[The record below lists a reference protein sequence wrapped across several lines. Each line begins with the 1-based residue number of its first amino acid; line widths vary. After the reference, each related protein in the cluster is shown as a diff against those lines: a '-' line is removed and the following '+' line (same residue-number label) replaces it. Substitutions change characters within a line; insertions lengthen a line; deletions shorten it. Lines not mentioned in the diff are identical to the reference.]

1 MLTLS
6 FIRWILTA
14 FMGLFLAVAQANAGA
29 LPDWADRPDE
39 DLYVFGL
46 QLERYTLTD
55 GFITFYDGKE
65 YFLPLGGFTQALE
78 FPISVD
84 PEAGTARGWFLNDDR
99 RFDLDLAT
107 FQVTVENRIFTMDPK
122 NVERHP
128 DDIYVALSELER
140 WFPVLLEAQF
150 RDLQINITAREPLPL
165 QERIAREDRRS
176 RISWD
181 VDNEE
186 LDRIETKPAFFEW
199 PFVDINIQA
208 GSRQRADQ
216 RGGNIRQTTTVVG
229 IVAGLDME
237 ATAVADSEFEAPNIR
252 LRLGQRSTKR
262 NLLGPLNAQEFSFG
276 DIATPDLPLIADNT
290 VGRGFVVS
298 SYDLNRLEQTNRVTL
313 RGELPV
319 GWEIEVYRNGEL
331 IDFQTDQDVGNGRY
345 EFSNLPT
352 LGGLNKF
359 RLVFYGPQGQTREQT
374 EQYFVTSELA
384 KPGKSSY
391 RFAYNRSNLDLISLA
406 DEENSQTST
415 GEDRFIFQAE
425 HGLTETLSLRG
436 GLASILSD
444 EERQYYAT
452 AGLQSSLFGAL
463 VHLDLAM
470 DDTGGLALGGRTQAQ
485 FGSWSLFAQQSLF
498 QDFHSEQSDNG
509 FIGGHLR
516 SRTVVRV
523 NGHLPY
529 FGLGH
534 QPLSAAMTHEIS
546 EQGAWQTTLFSRISS
561 IIRPFNLA
569 LSTTTQI
576 REQEDIVS
584 EARLLV
590 GTLVGDFRLRGEMGF
605 DISPETAFS
614 QANMSADWRINEN
627 FGARVG
633 LKHVSGD
640 EEVSTA
646 SAGIFRDFDG
656 FNLGVGLE
664 ADSKGDYSVQLGL
677 SFSFGHNPATD
688 SIEFSSKPFAK
699 RSAVS
704 ALVFLDRDNDGVF
717 DPEDTAI
724 ENAGFSGSRVPR
736 DITTSE
742 DGTAFIVGLQ
752 PYRDVKI
759 GLNEA
764 TLEDPFWVPSK
775 RPKYVSMRPGTSTT
789 ILFPVIETG
798 EVDG

>member
-1 MLTLS
+1 M
-6 FIRWILTA
+6 
-14 FMGLFLAVAQANAGA
+14 
-29 LPDWADRPDE
+29 
-39 DLYVFGL
+39 
-46 QLERYTLTD
+46 
-55 GFITFYDGKE
+55 
-65 YFLPLGGFTQALE
+65 
-78 FPISVD
+78 
-84 PEAGTARGWFLNDDR
+84 
-99 RFDLDLAT
+99 
-107 FQVTVENRIFTMDPK
+107 
-122 NVERHP
+122 
-128 DDIYVALSELER
+128 
-140 WFPVLLEAQF
+140 
-150 RDLQINITAREPLPL
+150 
-165 QERIAREDRRS
+165 
-176 RISWD
+176 
-181 VDNEE
+181 
-186 LDRIETKPAFFEW
+186 
-199 PFVDINIQA
+199 
-208 GSRQRADQ
+208 
-216 RGGNIRQTTTVVG
+216 
-229 IVAGLDME
+229 
-237 ATAVADSEFEAPNIR
+237 
-252 LRLGQRSTKR
+252 
-262 NLLGPLNAQEFSFG
+262 
-276 DIATPDLPLIADNT
+276 
-290 VGRGFVVS
+290 
-298 SYDLNRLEQTNRVTL
+298 
-313 RGELPV
+313 
-319 GWEIEVYRNGEL
+319 
-331 IDFQTDQDVGNGRY
+331 
-345 EFSNLPT
+345 
-352 LGGLNKF
+352 
-359 RLVFYGPQGQTREQT
+359 
-374 EQYFVTSELA
+374 
-384 KPGKSSY
+384 
-391 RFAYNRSNLDLISLA
+391 
-406 DEENSQTST
+406 
-415 GEDRFIFQAE
+415 
-425 HGLTETLSLRG
+425 
-436 GLASILSD
+436 
-444 EERQYYAT
+444 
-452 AGLQSSLFGAL
+452 
-463 VHLDLAM
+463 
-470 DDTGGLALGGRTQAQ
+470 
-485 FGSWSLFAQQSLF
+485 
-498 QDFHSEQSDNG
+498 
-509 FIGGHLR
+509 R

-523 NGHLPY
+523 NGHLPD

-724 ENAGFSGSRVPR
+724 ENAGFSGSRVPQ

-798 EVDG
+798 EVDGVVLIRKKSGMAQISTIFQTSPERSVPEKPDSEKIGSGLRILLIDDKDQIVSETTSGYDGFFFMDRIPYGRYRLQLDQTQLEEQGYAAGPPRRFSIGAEEPFAASKDLIVISD